1 MTSKSRGYKLAILFV
16 HFLLQ
21 DTGLVRQ
28 VNILINPET
37 KTEEAII
44 MVCEHIKKYPSMIRK
59 SIYQSVWS
67 AGGWW
72 YSIHLKELEVL
83 FESRWIQSNITL

>member
-21 DTGLVRQ
+21 DTGLVHQ

-37 KTEEAII
+37 KTEEAVI
-44 MVCEHIKKYPSMIRK
+44 MV
-59 SIYQSVWS
+59 YQSV
-67 AGGWW
+67 
-72 YSIHLKELEVL
+72 
-83 FESRWIQSNITL
+83 

>member
-21 DTGLVRQ
+21 DTGLVHQ

-44 MVCEHIKKYPSMIRK
+44 MVCEHIKEVPKYD
-59 SIYQSVWS
+59 
-67 AGGWW
+67 
-72 YSIHLKELEVL
+72 
-83 FESRWIQSNITL
+83 

>member
-1 MTSKSRGYKLAILFV
+1 LPINVINSTTINVIRLNHNCNKLAMTSKSRGYKLAILFV

-21 DTGLVRQ
+21 DMGLVHQ

-44 MVCEHIKKYPSMIRK
+44 MVCEHIKEVPKYD
-59 SIYQSVWS
+59 
-67 AGGWW
+67 
-72 YSIHLKELEVL
+72 
-83 FESRWIQSNITL
+83 